1 MTDLPLAGIR
11 VIDLSRVLAGPY
23 CTMMLGDLGAE
34 VIKIEMPRSGDDTR
48 RYGPPFV
55 GGESAYY
62 LFINRNKKGITLN
75 LKTDEGKRILIDL
88 VRKGDILVENFKL
101 GTLERM
107 GLGFDYLHEIN
118 PGLIQCTVSGYGR
131 EGPCAHKPG
140 YDFVIQAEAGIMS
153 FTGEPDGQPMKVG
166 VAIVDMTTGMFATS
180 AILAALHQRH
190 STGLGQLIDVSL
202 FDSALAWLGN
212 VGSNYLVGGGVPG
225 RLGNT
230 HPSIVPY
237 QSFKAGDRYIAV
249 AVGNDHQF
257 RRFCQVIGR
266 PELADDPRFM
276 TNARRVENRGTLVPM
291 IQEVIGTGDADEWLA
306 ALEAAGIPSGSINT
320 LDRVFA
326 HPQTVA
332 SGAVQEVP
340 HPTLGT
346 VKLVGPPYRFAN
358 GPLPVRSH
366 PPLLGEHTE
375 EVLTGLLGYS
385 ADEVRSLREKGV
397 V

>member
-34 VIKIEMPRSGDDTR
+34 VIKIEMPHSGDDTR

-55 GGESAYY
+55 NGESAYY
-62 LFINRNKKGITLN
+62 LFTNRNKKDITLN

-107 GLGFDYLHEIN
+107 GLGFDYLREIN
-118 PGLIQCTVSGYGR
+118 PRLIQCTISGYGR
-131 EGPCAHKPG
+131 EGPYAHKPG

-153 FTGEPDGQPMKVG
+153 FTGEPDGPPMKVG

-190 STGLGQLIDVSL
+190 LTGLGQLIDVSL

-212 VGSNYLVGGGVPG
+212 IGSNYLVGGPVPG

-230 HPSIVPY
+230 HASIVPY
-237 QSFKAGDRYIAV
+237 QSFKARDRYIAV

-266 PELADDPRFM
+266 PELADDPRFT
-276 TNARRVENRGTLVPM
+276 TNARRVENRDTLVPM
-291 IQEVIGTGDADEWLA
+291 IQEVIGTGDADEWLV
-306 ALEAAGIPSGSINT
+306 ALEAAGIPSGSINS
-320 LDRVFA
+320 LDMVFA
-326 HPQTVA
+326 HPQVEA
-332 SGAVQEVP
+332 SGIVREVP

-358 GPLPVRSH
+358 APLPVRSH

-385 ADEVRSLREKGV
+385 AEEIGSLRAKGV